1 MKKDNKIVIIGGGLS
16 ALTTA
21 YYLSKHNI
29 YPVIIEASSR
39 LGGRIET
46 VKGELETPL
55 EIGATWFSGMH
66 THLFSLLDELEI
78 DKYPQYSDGISLFQT
93 KSFEPPQKFYVPESQ
108 TPSYRIVGGTQS
120 LIDSLAQKINSDQIV
135 LNSKVIEIE
144 ESGNQL
150 IVRTENKDQ
159 FIADHVI
166 ISIPPQLAGTSISF
180 APHLPHDIQTLLPTV
195 QTWMSGAI
203 KFAIEYSEP
212 FWRQEG
218 FSGMLYSHAGIIVE
232 MYDHTN
238 FEENKFGFT
247 GFLNGGSASYSQE
260 VRKELALKQLA
271 DLLGEKALQPAS
283 YYDKVWTDEYI
294 LGGKQMITRP
304 HQNNGH
310 PLLQFGYLNDKLF
323 FSNTETSPE
332 FSGYM
337 EGAVISAKNIVERL
351 IK

>member
-1 MKKDNKIVIIGGGLS
+1 M
-16 ALTTA
+16 
-21 YYLSKHNI
+21 
-29 YPVIIEASSR
+29 
-39 LGGRIET
+39 
-46 VKGELETPL
+46 VK
-55 EIGATWFSGMH
+55 
-66 THLFSLLDELEI
+66 
-78 DKYPQYSDGISLFQT
+78 
-93 KSFEPPQKFYVPESQ
+93 
-108 TPSYRIVGGTQS
+108 
-120 LIDSLAQKINSDQIV
+120 
-135 LNSKVIEIE
+135 
-144 ESGNQL
+144 
-150 IVRTENKDQ
+150 TENNDQ
-159 FIADHVI
+159 FIADQVI
-166 ISIPPQLAGTSISF
+166 ISIPPQLAGNSISF
-180 APHLPHDIQTLLPTV
+180 PPHLPHEIQTLLPTV

-238 FEENKFGFT
+238 FEESKFGFT

-260 VRKELALKQLA
+260 VRKEFALKQLA
-271 DLLGEKALQPAS
+271 DLLGEKALQPVS

-294 LGGKQMITRP
+294 LGSKQMITRP

-337 EGAVISAKNIVERL
+337 EGAVISAKNTKNNL